1 MKNLI
6 DRIESKSR
14 QQRGPLV
21 SSAGEAVGV
30 ATAVIPYAQGV
41 GFAIPINTVK
51 RFMFMVERYGKP
63 LRPWIGVYV
72 ARITPPLATAYNL
85 PVREGLIVVRVVLG
99 TPAEAAGVRQGDI
112 IVSVNGSRVTRPAEL
127 RGVMEGSIEKGS
139 VTLEIVRGT
148 ATLTVEVPVIVEEL

>member
-1 MKNLI
+1 
-6 DRIESKSR
+6 
-14 QQRGPLV
+14 
-21 SSAGEAVGV
+21 
-30 ATAVIPYAQGV
+30 
-41 GFAIPINTVK
+41 
-51 RFMFMVERYGKP
+51 MVERYGKP